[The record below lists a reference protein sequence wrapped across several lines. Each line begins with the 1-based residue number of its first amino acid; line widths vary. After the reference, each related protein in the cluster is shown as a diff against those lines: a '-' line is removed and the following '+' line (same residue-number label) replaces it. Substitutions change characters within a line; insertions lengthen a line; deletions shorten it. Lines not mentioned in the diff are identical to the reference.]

1 MSHFSIIASLFNT
14 PLRSVRL
21 GPCWD
26 IIHTGYQ
33 HMTYRHHTGVTAE
46 LFCGPDGLI
55 HYILFNGRPINEGGK
70 L

>member
-1 MSHFSIIASLFNT
+1 
-14 PLRSVRL
+14 
-21 GPCWD
+21 
-26 IIHTGYQ
+26 
-33 HMTYRHHTGVTAE
+33 MTYRHHTGVTAE